1 MIFIAG
7 AHYRNA
13 GKTGTGVTQVQYLLP
28 GAMYLN
34 LKFFLRPGHVRRRRR
49 RKEIRPVHTDHSGSH
64 FDVTDTGAC
73 RHECKLS
80 CHLASPL
87 TLVSVIFL
95 HHCCGRNHDKSWRT
109 LTDIPTLKDHRH
121 RTRTVL
127 FVLFCYTT
135 RQTHGGRIFLRII
148 YSLICY

>member
-1 MIFIAG
+1 MYDF
-7 AHYRNA
+7 HSRFSLQFPA

-28 GAMYLN
+28 GAMHLN
-34 LKFFLRPGHVRRRRR
+34 LKFFLGPGHVRRRRR

-73 RHECKLS
+73 RRECKLS

-95 HHCCGRNHDKSWRT
+95 RHCCGRNHDKGWRT
-109 LTDIPTLKDHRH
+109 LADIPTLKDHRL
-121 RTRTVL
+121 RTRSVL
-127 FVLFCYTT
+127 LFCYTT
-135 RQTHGGRIFLRII
+135 TQMYGGQCFCILFIH
-148 YSLICY
+148 